1 MQEIENFNDGL
12 PATAERRRRPPAIA
26 GAKIE

>member
-1 MQEIENFNDGL
+1 MQEIENFHEGL